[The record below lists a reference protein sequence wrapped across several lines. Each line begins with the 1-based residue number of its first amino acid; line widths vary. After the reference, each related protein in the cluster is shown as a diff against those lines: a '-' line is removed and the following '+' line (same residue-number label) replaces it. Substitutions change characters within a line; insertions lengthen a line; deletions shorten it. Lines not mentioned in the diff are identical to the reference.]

1 MKRLLLAVALVVLAA
16 GTLGGQASAGGGPAK
31 SGKHVKAS
39 NFKSSAK
46 KISISAGS
54 KVTWTAT
61 EGSHTVTFKDGGLDA
76 AIAANGDAKASRKF
90 KKPGTYKYICRPHQ
104 SQGMV
109 GKVVVH

>member
-1 MKRLLLAVALVVLAA
+1 MRRILLAVALVALAA

-31 SGKHVKAS
+31 SGKHVKAV
-39 NFKSSAK
+39 NFKFSPK

-61 EGSHTVTFKDGGLDA
+61 EGSHTVTFKDDGLDA
-76 AIAANGDAKASRKF
+76 TIAANGDAKASRKF
-90 KKPGTYKYICRPHQ
+90 KKPGTYKYVCRIHRAEH
-104 SQGMV
+104 MV